1 MTVLDWV
8 HTLSGFFIVA
18 SLALGF
24 WVSPYRYLFTAFVGA
39 NLFKF
44 GFSRFCLLAVVLK
57 KLGVP
62 ETRQGISDSV

>member
-24 WVSPYRYLFTAFVGA
+24 WVSPYWYLFTAFVGA
-39 NLFKF
+39 NLFQF
-44 GFSRFCLLAVVLK
+44 GFSRFCLLSIVLR

-62 ETRQGISDSV
+62 ETDQNT